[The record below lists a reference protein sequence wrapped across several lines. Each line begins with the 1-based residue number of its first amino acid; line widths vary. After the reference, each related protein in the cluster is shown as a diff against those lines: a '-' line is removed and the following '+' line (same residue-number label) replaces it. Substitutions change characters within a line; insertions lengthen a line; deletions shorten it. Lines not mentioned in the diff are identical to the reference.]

1 MKNYYYRIAKRKLG
15 WWLKT
20 NLVSKRIIQSH
31 IRKRNAKNQDSLM
44 EYIETAQRVEV
55 GKSDLRVGLVKDE
68 DDLSFGLYTYWPK
81 FERFLRN
88 NAIPYSFLNVHSEDW
103 IKEAKN
109 YDLIVWRPFSDPA
122 SMYEQYTK
130 ISFIEKYLKIRCHP
144 SSEELWSYEDKVRVY
159 FLLSSFNLPIIPTF
173 ISFSE
178 QECLDKLRSFDYP
191 LVSKANVGSS
201 SFSVK
206 KLNNKYSAKRYIQK
220 AFSKGVDTGFPFYRQ
235 KGYVYFQKYVDDAP
249 YDLRIIIVGRKIFGY
264 YRMKPA
270 HDFRASGAGIQ
281 RDGEHL
287 PVDAVKLAFRVK
299 ELMPSS
305 MLAVDFL
312 KSASEDHHQIIETS
326 INIDI
331 LSPGQLWCG
340 GTPGYYTLDGETL
353 EFHPGKLW
361 LQELIM
367 EELINSMKDKVASGP
382 ARFSDPVKD

>member
-20 NLVSKRIIQSH
+20 NLITKRIIQSH
-31 IRKRNAKNQDSLM
+31 IRKRNAANQDSLL

-55 GKSDLRVGLVKDE
+55 RDSNLRVGLVKDE

-81 FERFLRN
+81 FERFLKN
-88 NAIPYSFLNVHSEDW
+88 NAIPYSFLNVHCEDW
-103 IKEAKN
+103 IKEAKK

-130 ISFIEKYLKIRCHP
+130 IVYIEKYLKIRCHP
-144 SSEELWSYEDKVRVY
+144 SSDELWTYEDKVRVY

-173 ISFSE
+173 ISFDE
-178 QECLDKLRSFDYP
+178 QECLNKLGSFNYP

-206 KLNNKYSAKRYIQK
+206 KLNNKYSAKRYIQR

-235 KGYVYFQKYVDDAP
+235 KGYVYFQKYIDDAP
-249 YDLRIIIVGRKIFGY
+249 YDLRIIIVGCKIFGY
-264 YRMKPA
+264 YRMRPA

-281 RDGEHL
+281 KDGGRL
-287 PVDAVKLAFRVK
+287 PLDAVKLAFKVK
-299 ELMPSS
+299 ELMPST

-312 KSASEDHHQIIETS
+312 KSASNDHHQIIETS

-331 LSPGQLWCG
+331 LSPGQLRCD
-340 GTPGYYTLDGETL
+340 GTPGYYTLDDEKL

-361 LQELIM
+361 LQELIL
-367 EELINSMKDKVASGP
+367 EELIKGMKKQEESVLKALSP
-382 ARFSDPVKD
+382 PQ